1 MSIKR
6 ARVKGTC
13 AVIAA
18 PTFLQNIKLYSFFSI
33 GFLMKMLSSQPKW
46 EFYLDAALVC
56 RHIAVHVCSQAS
68 IEA

>member
-18 PTFLQNIKLYSFFSI
+18 YFFAEHKIVFILQCQFSN
-33 GFLMKMLSSQPKW
+33 
-46 EFYLDAALVC
+46 EDAPFTT
-56 RHIAVHVCSQAS
+56 
-68 IEA
+68 